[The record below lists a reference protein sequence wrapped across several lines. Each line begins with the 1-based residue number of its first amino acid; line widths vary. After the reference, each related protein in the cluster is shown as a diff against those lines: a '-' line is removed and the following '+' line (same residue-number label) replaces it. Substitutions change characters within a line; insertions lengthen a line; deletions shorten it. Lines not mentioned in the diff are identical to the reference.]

1 MHMPT
6 SKHNDVSHSL
16 CVSTLCLAQGL
27 HLALQDIAVD
37 AYNLDELVATVLV
50 VVQLKLKAAV
60 QTKLSGGA
68 A

>member
-1 MHMPT
+1 
-6 SKHNDVSHSL
+6 
-16 CVSTLCLAQGL
+16 
-27 HLALQDIAVD
+27 
-37 AYNLDELVATVLV
+37 LDELVATVLV